1 MFKIDENYTDYYKTD
16 PVKYPGGGAINS
28 SGIDTTDGTPWLAKM
43 FDNCVGWMQALYIK
57 AFGSLTGISGEAEN
71 AQTSDVVRALDK
83 IRGDNNAAERTISEN
98 TYFKK
103 AGGVIS
109 GDTSVEGQLHVKG
122 DLLVDGIGEE
132 IISSE
137 LKVGANTI
145 TLRNGNPS
153 ALGNTELAGVV
164 TENYDGN
171 NHNNIIAVRQNG
183 EVRTGD
189 IDIATRFLYS
199 NDGTNFYA
207 DEDLTI
213 PATIGTDENVRDTGN
228 QTSGGV
234 KIYEGIT
241 YSNDDTQPLLTRAES
256 NALANGHILV
266 WDATNK
272 RVVDSGRGITDAVTS
287 GDTNLVSS
295 GAVWTAIAAMF
306 PVGTIYQNRL
316 DSRSPAT
323 LLGFGTWVQI
333 TDKFLAAIGPS
344 HIGADGGRWEFT
356 IESGNLPHHQHL
368 MTDHIH
374 NMEHMHSYDASH
386 KHDITDPGHLHA
398 LKNSDGSVAWQTT
411 ALTHVD
417 GGNSIELSNGTAY
430 TDIYASKNTTGMSVN
445 ETSIVRWTA
454 GPSDYQGAGKANTG
468 GMNGVPIYTGLGGG
482 VQNPT
487 AISIIPTYT
496 GVYTWYRTA

>member
-122 DLLVDGIGEE
+122 DLIVDGTGEE
-132 IISSE
+132 IISTE

-171 NHNNIIAVRQNG
+171 NHNNIIAVRKNG

-199 NDGTNFYA
+199 NDGTNFYT

-213 PATIGTDENVRDTGN
+213 LATIGTDEEVRDTGN

-256 NALANGHILV
+256 NALANGHIPV

-272 RVVDSGRGITDAVTS
+272 RVVDSGRGITDSVTYN
-287 GDTNLVSS
+287 DPNLVSS
-295 GAVWTAIAAMF
+295 GAVWNKIVAMF
-306 PVGTIYQNRL
+306 PVGTVYQNKL
-316 DSRSPAT
+316 DGTNPGT
-323 LLGFGTWVQI
+323 LFGFGTWIPI
-333 TDKFLAAIGPS
+333 TDKFLACRGDSLRPGGIIGNFSYQLTEANIPLHNHGGSTGS
-344 HIGADGGRWEFT
+344 HDANVSVRSNVTGINQTNSLTADQVGVSINDGGHSHGSLQAVGGEPYLGYPLAGGAGFFWQNVGGST
-356 IESGNLPHHQHL
+356 DPAYSNISATH
-368 MTDHIH
+368 DHIH
-374 NMEHMHSYDASH
+374 SITDNGHT
-386 KHDITDPGHLHA
+386 HDIVDGGHLH
-398 LKNSDGSVAWQTT
+398 
-411 ALTHVD
+411 
-417 GGNSIELSNGTAY
+417 SISSYGQA
-430 TDIYASKNTTGMSVN
+430 
-445 ETSIVRWTA
+445 
-454 GPSDYQGAGKANTG
+454 
-468 GMNGVPIYTGLGGG
+468 
-482 VQNPT
+482 NPT
-487 AISIIPTYT
+487 AIVTVPEYVD
-496 GVYTWYRTA
+496 VYTWYRES